1 MASQDKLAFIIPSL
15 TWGGAELQ
23 LIKQFRLLKD
33 NGYDAHLIVL
43 GDQLDLIRE
52 VDLDNRHI
60 LLLKVSNSNFLGRS
74 GVFKSLQ
81 ASLSILKFLRSRKI
95 NVVIGVL
102 PLAHWVSRLTV
113 IIGRAVFYRIKL
125 FQYHKSE
132 QFRANPIN
140 TTAKRIYHNV
150 NSMLAWFCD
159 YGSIFISRAVFE
171 DISKAQFVRRPEIV
185 YNFVEEKSIDERFA
199 REYLQSRNKSFKTLL
214 LIPGRLHPVKG
225 QLFFLEANRSY
236 LTSRMREDEIIL
248 VLAGGGAEEN
258 AILKLTTEMGIADR
272 VIITGFVENNLLLS
286 FMKLADLVIIPS
298 LFEGLGNV
306 AIEGIMLKKKILAS
320 DAGGLREILGDC
332 NCGKLFRAG
341 NAVDLQQKFIAA
353 KEGRLLFNTDAG
365 YAWYKEKFTPQI
377 HIRNL
382 IRVLKSV

>member
-1 MASQDKLAFIIPSL
+1 MALQDKLAFIIPSL

-23 LIKQFRLLKD
+23 LIKQLKLLKD

-43 GDQLDLIRE
+43 GDQLDLIKE
-52 VDLDNRHI
+52 VDLDSNHI
-60 LLLKVSNSNFLGRS
+60 LLLKVSSGNFLNQS
-74 GVFKSLQ
+74 GVLKSLQ

-113 IIGRAVFYRIKL
+113 IIGRFLFYRIKL

-132 QFRANPIN
+132 QFRANPKN
-140 TTAKRIYHNV
+140 TTAKRIYHGV

-185 YNFVEEKSIDERFA
+185 YNFVEGKNIDELYA
-199 REYLQSRNKSFKTLL
+199 REYLKIRNKSFKTLL

-225 QLFFLEANRSY
+225 QLFFLNANRSY
-236 LTSRMREDEIIL
+236 LTPARMEESKIL
-248 VLAGGGAEEN
+248 LIMAGGGTEEE
-258 AILKLTTEMGIADR
+258 AIVKLTEKMGIADH
-272 VIITGFVENNLLLS
+272 VVITGFVENNLLLS

-306 AIEGIMLKKKILAS
+306 AIEGIMLKKKVLAS

-332 NCGKLFRAG
+332 NCGKLFQAG
-341 NAVDLQQKFIAA
+341 NAVDLQSKFIDAM
-353 KEGRLLFNTDAG
+353 EGNLTFNSEAG
-365 YAWYKEKFTPQI
+365 YAWYKEKFTPQT
-377 HIRNL
+377 HIQNL
-382 IRVLKSV
+382 IRVLKK